1 MHAAILSHILPVR
14 HLRTG
19 RAGSLV
25 VPIAISRLAITIVMC
40 YQTPA
45 SEASSKGISWH
56 LADCTYTRNL

>member
-19 RAGSLV
+19 RAGCLV
-25 VPIAISRLAITIVMC
+25 VPVAISRLAITIVMC

-45 SEASSKGISWH
+45 SEASSKGIS
-56 LADCTYTRNL
+56 